1 MPLDCGGATAK
12 PGMPL
17 SLRNR
22 RACATRKSIF
32 FATVAIG
39 QKKARRV
46 IIALYTLHPWP
57 VDSHTQTSDFSRLR
71 ALRTDKKA
79 QSIRP
84 TVASRARRES
94 LRARAIQRRPPPSR
108 KSKRDVPAEKS
119 AKTALSFHRLF
130 DAARNGRGKKS
141 QLPRSVRIRDWP

>member
-1 MPLDCGGATAK
+1 IT
-12 PGMPL
+12 
-17 SLRNR
+17 
-22 RACATRKSIF
+22 
-32 FATVAIG
+32 
-39 QKKARRV
+39 
-46 IIALYTLHPWP
+46 IAPSPFVPRL
-57 VDSHTQTSDFSRLR
+57 VDTHTQASDLTRLR

-84 TVASRARRES
+84 IVASRVHRES
-94 LRARAIQRRPPPSR
+94 LRAQAIQRRPPPSR

-141 QLPRSVRIRDWP
+141 QLPRSARIRDWP